1 MHGCRRRGRE
11 RTILVS
17 AVDDSFNYGK
27 PATRREG
34 LDPRAL
40 THGLLASAL
49 VLLGYL
55 ALKLI

>member
-40 THGLLASAL
+40 AHGILAAAA
-49 VLLGYL
+49 VMLGYVIL
-55 ALKLI
+55 RLL